1 MVHNFN
7 LPYVFGLL
15 LQVGLQASR
24 AGSER
29 CQLGA
34 LGVQSATALPGGRD
48 QPSAVTTPR
57 ALGLPRAPPT
67 SAATL
72 AGTTWTIQICAG
84 RQDGLYPRCEWTVED
99 SRLRFSI
106 EARFDEG
113 EPIESGREDLLG
125 PHGQQ
130 RRLTPLASGRFVTA
144 DGLCEVL
151 NMLRATSQ

>member
-1 MVHNFN
+1 MVPLFWQT
-7 LPYVFGLL
+7 V
-15 LQVGLQASR
+15 
-24 AGSER
+24 
-29 CQLGA
+29 
-34 LGVQSATALPGGRD
+34 
-48 QPSAVTTPR
+48 SAVTTPR
-57 ALGLPRAPPT
+57 ALGLPRAPPA

-84 RQDGLYPRCEWTVED
+84 RQDGLYPRGEWTVED

-151 NMLRATSQ
+151 NMLRATSQLIVSS